1 MAVEDD
7 PAERERE
14 PGQLD
19 LVGVQDVPEGDE
31 ELCTAS
37 CCAAVVL
44 SSWFTWTRTKRE
56 PSRDLAAR
64 LVPMPLAFWVC
75 AAITAISATV
85 SLGYSIAGLASAAE
99 PGRTPSMYALARSV
113 ALTVVAV
120 AAFFVGSVPFLA
132 AVAIAMVVVQA
143 ADAVI
148 GGLIH
153 DRLKTIGPAATAAAH
168 LAVLVWLWTAA
179 G

>member
-1 MAVEDD
+1 M
-7 PAERERE
+7 
-14 PGQLD
+14 
-19 LVGVQDVPEGDE
+19 PEGDE
-31 ELCTAS
+31 ELCTAT
-37 CCAAVVL
+37 CRAAVVF
-44 SSWFTWTRTKRE
+44 SARITWAHTEGE
-56 PSRDLAAR
+56 PSRDLAVR

-75 AAITAISATV
+75 AAITAISASV
-85 SLGYSIAGLASAAE
+85 SLGYSIAGFTSTAE
-99 PGRTPSMYALARSV
+99 PGRTPSMYTLARSV

-148 GGLIH
+148 GGVIH
-153 DRLKTIGPAATAAAH
+153 DRLKTIGPAATAAAN
-168 LAVLVWLWTAA
+168 LAVLAWLWTAA